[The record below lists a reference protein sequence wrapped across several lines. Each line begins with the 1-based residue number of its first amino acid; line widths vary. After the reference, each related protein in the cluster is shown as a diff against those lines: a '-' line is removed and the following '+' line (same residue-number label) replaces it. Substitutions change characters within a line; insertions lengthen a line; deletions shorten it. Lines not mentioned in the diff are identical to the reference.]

1 MIQEGSGK
9 MVKVAA
15 REDRRAYEAPGPEEL
30 ASEDFPKEPYYC
42 SQLPLTFLKHK
53 GILPLSLEGNIL
65 NVAIVDPFDVD
76 SLDALRLATGYGLRV
91 FKGSAPDIREAI
103 EKIYESDHA
112 TVEKIV
118 DDITPDEFAAV
129 TEDDVDH
136 LRSMASEAPVIRLV
150 NLIFTRAI
158 ENRASDIHYE
168 PFENTFRVR
177 FRIDDMLSEVER
189 LPLSLHAAVSS
200 RIKIMANLNIAE
212 RRLPQDGR
220 IKIAFMGRDV
230 DIRVSTIPTSFGESV
245 VLRILDRDNLILDLL
260 ELGLST
266 DNRDV
271 FDAMIKRPYGMVLVT
286 GPTGSGKTT
295 TLYTTL
301 DKLNSTDKKI
311 VTIEDPV
318 EYNLFGVS
326 QIQVKPLIG
335 LNFASGLR
343 HILRHD
349 PNIVMVGE
357 IRDTETAEIAVQSA
371 LTGHMVFS
379 TLHTNDAAGS
389 IVRMLEM
396 GVHDY
401 LLASS
406 LIGIIA
412 QRLVRVI
419 CSGCKE
425 SYSPGVRELEFI
437 ADVSTESGTD
447 ITLFRGTGCDNC
459 AQSGYKGRMGIFEV
473 LPINDDIGR
482 LILKGPEASIIKA
495 RARELGMVTLREDGL
510 GKALKAVTSLDEV
523 MRVTSE
529 D

>member
-1 MIQEGSGK
+1 MIREEPRRMAEGSAKEGRI
-9 MVKVAA
+9 AGT
-15 REDRRAYEAPGPEEL
+15 PGQGEL
-30 ASEDFPKEPYYC
+30 ASEDFPKEPYFLP
-42 SQLPLTFLKHK
+42 QLPAKFLKHK
-53 GILPLSLEGNIL
+53 GVLPLSLEGATLDIA
-65 NVAIVDPFDVD
+65 VVDPDDVD
-76 SLDALRLATGYGLRV
+76 TLDVLRLVTGYELRV
-91 FKGSAPDIREAI
+91 FKGRADDIRDAI
-103 EKIYESDHA
+103 EKVYESDHA

-118 DDITPDEFAAV
+118 DDITPDEFGTV
-129 TEDDVDH
+129 TEEDVDH
-136 LRSMASEAPVIRLV
+136 LRNMASEAPVIRLV
-150 NLIFTRAI
+150 NLIFSRAI
-158 ENRASDIHYE
+158 EKRASDIHFEPYE
-168 PFENTFRVR
+168 HTLRVR
-177 FRIDDMLSEVER
+177 FRIDDMLMEVES

-220 IKIAFMGRDV
+220 IRMAFSGRDV
-230 DIRVSTIPTSFGESV
+230 DIRVSTVPTSFGESV
-245 VLRILDRDNLILDLL
+245 VLRILDRSNLILSLS

-266 DNRDV
+266 GNRAV
-271 FDAMIKRPYGMVLVT
+271 FEGIITRPYGMVLVT

-301 DKLNSTDKKI
+301 DKLNSIDKKI

-318 EYNLFGVS
+318 EYNLFGVN
-326 QIQVKPLIG
+326 QIQVKPRIG
-335 LNFASGLR
+335 LNFANGLR

-349 PNIVMVGE
+349 PNIIMVGE
-357 IRDTETAEIAVQSA
+357 IRDRETAEIAVQSA

-419 CSGCKE
+419 CARCKVT
-425 SYSPGVRELEFI
+425 YTPGEKDLEFI
-437 ADVSTESGTD
+437 ADVTTGNGLG
-447 ITLFRGTGCDNC
+447 ITLCRGEGCEDC
-459 AQSGYKGRMGIFEV
+459 AQTGYRGRTGILEV
-473 LPINDDIGR
+473 LPVGEEIGH
-482 LILKGPEASIIKA
+482 LVLKNPEASVIKA
-495 RARELGMVTLREDGL
+495 KARELGMVTLREDGL
-510 GKALKAVTSLDEV
+510 GKAVNGTTTLDEV
-523 MRVTSE
+523 IRVTCE

>member
-1 MIQEGSGK
+1 MIL
-9 MVKVAA
+9 
-15 REDRRAYEAPGPEEL
+15 EAKRKTIEPLREL
-30 ASEDFPKEPYYC
+30 ASEDFPKEPYFL
-42 SQLPLTFLKHK
+42 SEVPVKFLKHK
-53 GILPLSLEGNIL
+53 GILPLSLEGDIL
-65 NVAIVDPFDVD
+65 DIAVADPDDVD
-76 SLDALRLATGYGLRV
+76 TLDALIQATGYELRV
-91 FKGSAPDIREAI
+91 FKATADDIREALL
-103 EKIYESDHA
+103 KVYESDRA

-118 DDITPDEFAAV
+118 DDITPDEFGASAG
-129 TEDDVDH
+129 EDDVDH
-136 LRSMASEAPVIRLV
+136 LRVMASEAPVIRLV
-150 NLIFTRAI
+150 NLIFARAI
-158 ENRASDIHYE
+158 ENRASDIHFE
-168 PFENTFRVR
+168 PFEDILRVR
-177 FRIDDMLSEVER
+177 FRIDDLLSVVES

-200 RIKIMANLNIAE
+200 RVKIMANLNIAE

-220 IKIAFMGRDV
+220 IKMAFPGRDV
-230 DIRVSTIPTSFGESV
+230 DIRVSTVPTSFGESV
-245 VLRILDRDNLILDLL
+245 VLRILDRSNLIVELT
-260 ELGLST
+260 ELGLSI
-266 DNRDV
+266 DNRGV
-271 FDAMIKRPYGMVLVT
+271 FEKMIAKPYGMVLVT

-318 EYNLFGVS
+318 EYNLFGIN
-326 QIQVKPLIG
+326 QIQVKPRIG
-335 LNFASGLR
+335 LSFATGLR

-379 TLHTNDAAGS
+379 TLHTNDAAAS

-419 CSGCKE
+419 CDSCKE
-425 SYSPGVRELEFI
+425 TYRPGQRELEFL
-437 ADVSTESGTD
+437 AEVTPGSGGD
-447 ITLFRGTGCDNC
+447 ITLSRGKGCEDC
-459 AQSGYKGRMGIFEV
+459 AGSGYRGRIGIFEV
-473 LPINDDIGR
+473 LPIDDEIGR
-482 LILKGPEASIIKA
+482 LILKSPETSVIKA
-495 RARELGMVTLREDGL
+495 RARELGMVTLREDGID
-510 GKALKAVTSLDEV
+510 KAAKSITTLDEV
-523 MRVTSE
+523 MRVTCE